1 MRPLLTLGMYSG
13 GCLML
18 LGLLSACTIIL
29 IPVGVH
35 LIWLGFLVTTAFWAA
50 RELFRG
56 ELRGASQRAPDAPG
70 VRVRPDE
77 DRGHCSAEREMPD
90 ELGQP
95 AAARGQQDYAH

>member
-35 LIWLGFLVTTAFWAA
+35 LIWLGFLVTAAFWAA

-56 ELRGASQRAPDAPG
+56 ELGGASQRAPDAPG
-70 VRVRPDE
+70 VRVRRDE
-77 DRGHCSAEREMPD
+77 EREHDPVEREMPD

-95 AAARGQQDYAH
+95 EDDEGHRE